1 MRQPPAE
8 SIGRMRAD
16 APADRSR
23 RGRSGIVQRGVRARA
38 RQIDVG
44 AVLAAA
50 GAVVLLVSLFLHWYR
65 PGVSAWTVFETLD
78 LVLAVLALAALGCV
92 LAELGLGAWASPRWL
107 PALGAVALV
116 IVCAALVNHPPA
128 AIGHRP
134 DVGICLALG
143 G

>member
-8 SIGRMRAD
+8 RIGRMRAD
-16 APADRSR
+16 APADRSPPGPVWNSAAR
-23 RGRSGIVQRGVRARA
+23 VRARG

-78 LVLAVLALAALGCV
+78 LVLAALALAALGYV

-134 DVGICLALG
+134 D
-143 G
+143 